1 MRLKLFTLFTFL
13 LINVFGFAQ
22 QKSVSGKVYSDQDDI
37 PLIGVTVLIKGTL
50 TGTVTDVNGRFTL
63 PSVEASTILV
73 FSYIGF
79 ETVEIIVGEQQFIE
93 IRMLTK
99 YAEVEEVVVTALGV
113 SRQKREIGYSTE
125 KIDEDVLIESRAPNI
140 LNAISGRSAGVQISQ
155 PDGIEGGSTRIVIR
169 GNNNIGADNQP
180 LIVVDNVPM
189 ENVPG
194 LSNIGRG
201 VDWGSAINDINAFDI
216 ESMTLMKGGAASA
229 LYGSRGANGVLFI
242 TTKRG
247 QKQKG
252 IGVTYNMDYRITHPY
267 RYREVQNIYG
277 HGGPISLTP
286 PVFPTSGDTLL
297 YPGIYDNAQLVINQ
311 EGKTSTTAEEFGY
324 YGSSVSWG
332 PKMEGQMI
340 KWWDGKM
347 RPYSPQP
354 DNLKIPFSD
363 GYTTTHNISAT
374 GGGDKGTMR
383 VSITRQDNKPIIE
396 NSEFNRTT
404 LNLGATL
411 DISSKLKTDLTLSFI
426 NYHRLNSPML
436 GEDWNSFSKGL
447 LYSWPRSYQAVD
459 KMNYANPDGTQN
471 PQDGYPFLYLSKTIW
486 WDYYNN
492 NTTLDRDK
500 YTAAL
505 TLIYDMTSWLQV
517 LGRIGRDFTIEQYE
531 TRNKPIDAL
540 GLQNGYYSNNLA
552 RNVGDNYDFTM
563 TAKKDEILDSK
574 LDLTF
579 SMGTSRY
586 NTENY
591 YIGGRSGTWYYPN
604 MYTFFN
610 YTDNIYSTDANNN
623 TIVEQFGNTPG
634 SMAPSEQ
641 IIRKRINSVYSF
653 LNLAYDSYLFLEL
666 TGRNDWSSTLP
677 KRNNSYFYPSVS
689 LSFIASEVIDFQKHI
704 NWLNFMKIRGGIAQ
718 TATDTDPYLM
728 TFHYNTTL
736 FGGQQASNFPA
747 TIPPL
752 NLKPQRVNS
761 YEGGLN
767 LGFFDNRIDIDFTYY
782 YLYSFD
788 QIIPNLPLPFSSGA
802 TTIMTNEGVLTNKGI
817 ELIINTVPVRTK
829 DWLVRS
835 GINIARNRN
844 KVVSLGG
851 SADSYM
857 LADIWGLN
865 GPAMI
870 LHEGDSYGTI
880 SGYDYIFDENGNRV
894 VNEEGTK
901 YLITDT
907 RVPIGNAAPHFIGGW
922 NTMAAYKGFK
932 FTMLI
937 DTKWGG
943 DIYCGSYVIGLQTGQ
958 SPETLKERE
967 GDGLPY
973 TDPDGNTSNIGIILD
988 GVHEDGTP
996 NTTVVHYYYKYL
1008 PNAGGWGK
1016 FVSTPGILENTWV
1029 KMRELSLAYT
1039 IPQKWLEKLKAFQNL
1054 TVSFTARDL
1063 FYIYTT
1069 LPDKI
1074 NPEGIM
1080 GSGNAQGFEWASFPG
1095 TRSFAVKNKR
1105 MNRVTFPVKIVQQAV
1120 DIFCLRIVFFESIF
1134 ILYKQCYQ

>member
-79 ETVEIIVGEQQFIE
+79 ETVEIFVGEQQFIE

-677 KRNNSYFYPSVS
+677 KGNNSYFYPSVS

-767 LGFFDNRIDIDFTYY
+767 LGFFDNRIDMDFTYY

-1095 TRSFAVKNKR
+1095 TRSF
-1105 MNRVTFPVKIVQQAV
+1105 
-1120 DIFCLRIVFFESIF
+1120 VFGLTASF
-1134 ILYKQCYQ
+1134 